1 MLGAVSD
8 QGLAGW
14 RQARTGRHRSGS
26 AHRAGSQGRGLDPGP
41 ALAAH
46 ALLGAARVRGRAG
59 SQARLPRVHTA
70 AARALQA
77 DLPWLLDQDWVHR
90 QHDPDQSGAA
100 AELRAAI
107 DAWDDPDVHAPLHRL
122 DVLTQ
127 RLAAGER
134 LRHRGRYL
142 ATMLPHLYTH
152 AADSTPA
159 AERGERVAALLAD
172 AYSLMHAAANRYGL
186 TDVVAQAVDRHV
198 TIAESSGDPLRSL
211 QRGEHAIAEATGSQ
225 PMQCGYSS
233 RCANPSSPP
242 GSVTATSQ
250 TSSSRT
256 RVAGSAPA
264 GCP

>member
-1 MLGAVSD
+1 M
-8 QGLAGW
+8 
-14 RQARTGRHRSGS
+14 
-26 AHRAGSQGRGLDPGP
+26 
-41 ALAAH
+41 
-46 ALLGAARVRGRAG
+46 
-59 SQARLPRVHTA
+59 
-70 AARALQA
+70 
-77 DLPWLLDQDWVHR
+77 HR

-186 TDVVAQAVDRHV
+186 TDVVAQAVDHHV

-242 GSVTATSQ
+242 ASVTGSSATATSP

-256 RVAGSAPA
+256 PETGSALAAFRLPRT
-264 GCP
+264 PT

>member
-1 MLGAVSD
+1 
-8 QGLAGW
+8 
-14 RQARTGRHRSGS
+14 
-26 AHRAGSQGRGLDPGP
+26 
-41 ALAAH
+41 
-46 ALLGAARVRGRAG
+46 
-59 SQARLPRVHTA
+59 
-70 AARALQA
+70 
-77 DLPWLLDQDWVHR
+77 VHR

-107 DAWDDPDVHAPLHRL
+107 DAWDDPDVHAPL
-122 DVLTQ
+122 
-127 RLAAGER
+127 
-134 LRHRGRYL
+134 RYL

-242 GSVTATSQ
+242 ASVTG
-250 TSSSRT
+250 SSAPET
-256 RVAGSAPA
+256 GSALAAFRLPRT
-264 GCP
+264 PT